1 MGQKV
6 NPIGLRLGINKGWDS
21 VWYANKKN
29 FGNYL
34 IEDFKIREHIKK
46 TVVNSGV
53 SKVMIERTTKKC
65 FVTMLDVFSL
75 TKRVVFSERLKTDF
89 ILASS
94 SFGENGFTT

>member
-1 MGQKV
+1 MKRFRARAKGRASPIKKPYSNVTIILKEKTQELKQDGPKV

-46 TVVNSGV
+46 QLL
-53 SKVMIERTTKKC
+53 IQ
-65 FVTMLDVFSL
+65 VFQ
-75 TKRVVFSERLKTDF
+75 R
-89 ILASS
+89 
-94 SFGENGFTT
+94 

>member
-46 TVVNSGV
+46 NKIVPRVLLMFLNIAVV
-53 SKVMIERTTKKC
+53 
-65 FVTMLDVFSL
+65 
-75 TKRVVFSERLKTDF
+75 
-89 ILASS
+89 
-94 SFGENGFTT
+94 